1 MKPSTPFN
9 STPFNYE
16 YRLTDPD
23 HVQRITQIARKQT
36 RGSNVDWQ
44 DAFQA
49 AQLKLV
55 ITIRAGKFSY
65 GDEQDFDRWATTV
78 ARFEIIDLVRK
89 GQRQAW
95 DSIDQLSQNE
105 LSLLDTIRDNSRS
118 ALTLL
123 EAADLISRVR
133 AAIVNLDRLY
143 PSRCYYRLW
152 LGKVNEKKQTEIAQE
167 MGLSQGTISKR
178 WQELLIRLAGELDL
192 DANPQNTRARSQ
204 QKW

>member
-1 MKPSTPFN
+1 LNFPPI
-9 STPFNYE
+9 NYE
-16 YRLTDPD
+16 RRLSDPD
-23 HVQRITQIARKQT
+23 HVQRITQIARRQT

-55 ITIRAGKFSY
+55 LTIRAGKFSY
-65 GDEQDFDRWATTV
+65 GNEQDFDRWATTV

-89 GQRQAW
+89 GQRQVW
-95 DSIDQLSQNE
+95 DSIDQMSSNE
-105 LSLLDTIRDNSRS
+105 LTILDTIRDNSRS

-123 EAADLISRVR
+123 EVAELIGRVR
-133 AAIVNLDRLY
+133 AAIINLDRLY
-143 PSRCYYRLW
+143 PGRCYYRLW
-152 LGKVNEKKQTEIAQE
+152 LGKVNEKRQIEIAQE
-167 MGLSQGTISKR
+167 MGLSQSTISKR

-192 DANPQNTRARSQ
+192 DTAPRDTRNRSQ

>member
-1 MKPSTPFN
+1 MN
-9 STPFNYE
+9 SPPISYE

-23 HVQRITQIARKQT
+23 HVQRITQIARRQT

-55 ITIRAGKFSY
+55 LTIRAGKFSY
-65 GDEQDFDRWATTV
+65 GNEQDFDRWATTV

-89 GQRQAW
+89 GQRQVW
-95 DSIDQLSQNE
+95 DSIDQLSPNE
-105 LSLLDTIRDNSRS
+105 LTILDTIRDNSRS
-118 ALTLL
+118 PMTLL
-123 EAADLISRVR
+123 EVAELIGRVR
-133 AAIVNLDRLY
+133 AAIITLDRLY
-143 PSRCYYRLW
+143 PGRCYYRLW

-192 DANPQNTRARSQ
+192 DPPPRDARNRSQ